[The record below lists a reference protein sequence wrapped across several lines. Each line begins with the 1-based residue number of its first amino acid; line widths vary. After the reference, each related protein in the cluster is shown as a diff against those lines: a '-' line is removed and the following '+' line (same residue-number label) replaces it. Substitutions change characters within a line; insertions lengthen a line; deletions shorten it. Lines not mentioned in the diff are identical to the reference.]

1 MAVVTF
7 TVTNCVRRVW
17 RYEPIPCFLSEPD
30 ATVFLIFKTVKL
42 VGTVCCSHCRN
53 FSKFWLRFTM
63 VVYETI
69 YFEAHTND
77 WYIWHINNIVQLYF
91 IIGRAEQHWK
101 FSSWHR
107 DAPDI
112 YRFPIVHMV
121 KTHFL
126 LEYLSISWASLGILE
141 KIKHSSVII
150 FVSNALVNC
159 VCFKIYFLID
169 HHCKT
174 PRKDKNLLNF
184 LQGVVANIMLTVTKY
199 TFISVALKASWSL
212 CIYKFIQKIIL
223 T

>member
-7 TVTNCVRRVW
+7 TVTNCVRRAW
-17 RYEPIPCFLSEPD
+17 RYEPNPCFLSEPD

-53 FSKFWLRFTM
+53 FSKFWLRFTT

-101 FSSWHR
+101 FSSWLR

-112 YRFPIVHMV
+112 YRFPVVHMV

-126 LEYLSISWASLGILE
+126 LENLSISWASLGILE
-141 KIKHSSVII
+141 KFKHSWVII
-150 FVSNALVNC
+150 LCQMHWSIV
-159 VCFKIYFLID
+159 Y
-169 HHCKT
+169 
-174 PRKDKNLLNF
+174 
-184 LQGVVANIMLTVTKY
+184 
-199 TFISVALKASWSL
+199 ALKYIFL
-212 CIYKFIQKIIL
+212 LTTIGKPLEKIRIYWTSCRVLLL
-223 T
+223 TSC